1 MAKRILIHTLIVQI
15 NVTLTTELDIVPEL
29 GDELADGHDEKE
41 EVEEEL
47 ELVIEDERQEGE
59 HAVLLVADHVGRELG
74 RGRCSRSRRWGRT
87 GRAGAGWVFLVLA
100 VAD

>member
-1 MAKRILIHTLIVQI
+1 MSHDLNMIFTSELGIL
-15 NVTLTTELDIVPEL
+15 PEL

-47 ELVIEDERQEGE
+47 ELVVEDERQEGE

-74 RGRCSRSRRWGRT
+74 RGRRRRRSRR
-87 GRAGAGWVFLVLA
+87 
-100 VAD
+100 